1 MTFSINH
8 LGNNGHLGNQMFQY
22 AFVKAMAKKYNTD
35 FCIPPNEIFGKYYY
49 QKLLVILMRLLILI
63 VVGK

>member
-35 FCIPPNEIFGKYYY
+35 FLYPSKRNFW
-49 QKLLVILMRLLILI
+49 
-63 VVGK
+63 